1 MNDQMIKF
9 SIWIERIWFAFIFI
23 FLGLSIWK
31 YVELGWP
38 KAAMYFVFP
47 VVALVMFFLRR
58 RQRIKMQNM
67 QKDRKKD
74 IEKEG

>member
-1 MNDQMIKF
+1 M
-9 SIWIERIWFAFIFI
+9 
-23 FLGLSIWK
+23 
-31 YVELGWP
+31 ELGWP

-58 RQRIKMQNM
+58 RQRMKMQNM